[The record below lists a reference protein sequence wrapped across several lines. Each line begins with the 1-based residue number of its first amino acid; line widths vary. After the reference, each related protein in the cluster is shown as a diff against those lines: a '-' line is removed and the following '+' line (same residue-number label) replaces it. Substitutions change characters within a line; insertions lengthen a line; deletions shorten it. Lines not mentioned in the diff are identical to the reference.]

1 MSQAVLELDPL
12 AAPAP
17 AKTAAT
23 ASPAASAAPAPA
35 AADFAAALAL
45 ARQAEAAP
53 DGQAQ
58 GRDAAAWWR
67 LALMRSF
74 VTPLAH
80 ECAAALPLTLLP
92 PPGIDP
98 VNPVQALQLRISTEL
113 ARPGGVQRLR
123 PVAERLADAAARL
136 DFHRFV
142 GALLPRLIEAS
153 ATGPAPRAAVE
164 SAWGDP
170 LVQRRWCSFAS
181 RLDARGAAA
190 LARVRPAAARRGSG
204 DNRDFASRPKS
215 RRWPS
220 TSSKTPPPISPPA
233 CGSPTAPA

>member
-1 MSQAVLELDPL
+1 MSQAVLELDPV

-17 AKTAAT
+17 GVPAG
-23 ASPAASAAPAPA
+23 ASPVRAVPAAP
-35 AADFAAALAL
+35 DFDAVLAL
-45 ARQAEAAP
+45 VRQAEAAP

-74 VTPLAH
+74 VTPLPHAR
-80 ECAAALPLTLLP
+80 AAALPLILLP
-92 PPGIDP
+92 PPGLQP
-98 VNPVQALQLRISTEL
+98 VNPVQALQARISSEL

-123 PVAERLADAAARL
+123 PLAERLADAAARL

-153 ATGPAPRAAVE
+153 AGAAAPRAAIE

-170 LVQRRWCSFAS
+170 LVQRRWCSFAL
-181 RLDARGAAA
+181 RLDAHGAAA
-190 LARVRPAAARRGSG
+190 LLRVRPAAARRVSG
-204 DNRDFASRPKS
+204 DNRRSAFRPEA

-220 TSSKTPPPISPPA
+220 TSSKTSPPISPPA